1 MWSIEKDLIGGKDM
15 FQFETQLKKL
25 KHEDLT
31 EVAKLAKEDSVTLDN
46 IEKIPY
52 EVIKGNKPT
61 YRCCVYKERAIVL
74 ERAKL
79 AAGCL
84 ADGDNIEEHLVD
96 IRPDEQIMYV
106 IEAACDRCPLFLLSQ

>member
-25 KHEDLT
+25 KHEVLT

-61 YRCCVYKERAIVL
+61 YRC
-74 ERAKL
+74 
-79 AAGCL
+79 
-84 ADGDNIEEHLVD
+84 NNN
-96 IRPDEQIMYV
+96 
-106 IEAACDRCPLFLLSQ
+106 

>member
-1 MWSIEKDLIGGKDM
+1 M

-25 KHEDLT
+25 KHEVLT

-84 ADGDNIEEHLVD
+84 ANGDNI
-96 IRPDEQIMYV
+96 
-106 IEAACDRCPLFLLSQ
+106 